1 LPGSDIID
9 VEVKCTSMPK
19 FQIDGIRLNPVMKER
34 VAQEVRDLLKG
45 KIIEETIID
54 HCLPEF
60 SRFAKLV
67 YDQQSFLHFGDSVL
81 HSSEGVQQG
90 DPLGPAFFVLFYRL

>member
-1 LPGSDIID
+1 M
-9 VEVKCTSMPK
+9 EVKCTSMPK

-81 HSSEGVQQG
+81 HSSEAYSKAIPLDLHFLFCFTGF
-90 DPLGPAFFVLFYRL
+90 DP